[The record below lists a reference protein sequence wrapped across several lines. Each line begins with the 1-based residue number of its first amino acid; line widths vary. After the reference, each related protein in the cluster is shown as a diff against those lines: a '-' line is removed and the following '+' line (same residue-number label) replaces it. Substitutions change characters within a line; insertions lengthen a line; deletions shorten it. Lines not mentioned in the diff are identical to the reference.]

1 MWLTFTHTEE
11 VYLSLSFQLKGV
23 NNTRPKHR
31 KFSLFSNLHINIS
44 IARWNQAKSIVFIQ
58 TVASYVT
65 VCLYATTI
73 NYYMWPICEYMC
85 AWGREREIFKMS
97 KYVLH
102 RHADVFMTYFVRM
115 LSKKSHLPFRV
126 RIASYHNK
134 SSCKH
139 LLLYSIYYL
148 KINQQTHK

>member
-11 VYLSLSFQLKGV
+11 VYLSLSFQLNGV

-58 TVASYVT
+58 TVGSYVT

-73 NYYMWPICEYMC
+73 NYYVAYMWVHVCMGQVKEN
-85 AWGREREIFKMS
+85 FKMS

-148 KINQQTHK
+148 KINPQTQK